1 MVNATQGYLL
11 VSHTTKVN
19 KKKKKIEITKSR
31 NIFTRLQVELLVTID

>member
-19 KKKKKIEITKSR
+19 KKKKIEITKSR